1 MSISPPDRASEAE
14 RYPLS
19 QALPVSITAPIPEPS
34 STSRQAPTKKLFPQR
49 SSDEEEPSSEA
60 EPLTKA
66 GCKSLQLQTQTKVK
80 NRAPSLPPTRSA
92 ESLKRPTN
100 TRNLD
105 CGPMAE
111 KETKEL
117 QNKLTKKTTRK
128 STIKAAS
135 IPQEK
140 RGLAAPVSESEST
153 RHPEEYR
160 LQDSRLCQ
168 QNMIDSPCSASSFVT
183 VKDIIN
189 QPRPKAKK
197 IIPQSDDEDDDEQ
210 VLDFEEEYDEEEAQ
224 TKKRRGRPIRGMARK
239 DNRRGKKQKQIS
251 KSEFDR
257 SDTHSNSDHGS
268 DSDHP
273 PAKKYKTNSKNKTI
287 TIANSKATK
296 AEIKT
301 QSKARKNRSHRTESS
316 EDEGSPTDD
325 QASEPHSG
333 LKSNSDS
340 EQDVKRGK
348 KLTRGKESSAATT
361 ASSMSA
367 KIKAQVKEI
376 ESSRRLSGVSKPS
389 KKYKDMTGSE
399 SEGKDE
405 EEEEERPPP
414 KKTKKAQPSTKRKRD
429 ETSGSEEESQASEPS
444 PKLAKMIRKCS
455 GKTTIKGKIE
465 KKVEEAVAK
474 EEPPKV
480 SDVSFYLLVDQDP
493 RADLMFKA
501 IEWYF

>member
-1 MSISPPDRASEAE
+1 MFISPPDRASEAE

-19 QALPVSITAPIPEPS
+19 QALPVSITAPVPEPS
-34 STSRQAPTKKLFPQR
+34 STSRRALIKELFPQQ

-60 EPLTKA
+60 EPLAKV
-66 GCKSLQLQTQTKVK
+66 GCKSLQLQTRTKVK
-80 NRAPSLPPTRSA
+80 NRAPFFPPTRSD

-100 TRNLD
+100 TRDLD
-105 CGPMAE
+105 CDPMAE
-111 KETKEL
+111 EKTKEL
-117 QNKLTKKTTRK
+117 QNKLTKKTTPK
-128 STIKAAS
+128 STIKGAS
-135 IPQEK
+135 IPREK
-140 RGLAAPVSESEST
+140 RGQAAPVSESEST
-153 RHPEEYR
+153 RHPEEYH

-168 QNMIDSPCSASSFVT
+168 QNMIDLPCSASSFVS
-183 VKDIIN
+183 VKDITN
-189 QPRPKAKK
+189 QPRPKAKQ

-224 TKKRRGRPIRGMARK
+224 TKKRRGRPIRGIARK
-239 DNRRGKKQKQIS
+239 DNPRGKKQKQIS

-268 DSDHP
+268 DSDHA
-273 PAKKYKTNSKNKTI
+273 PAKTYKTNSKNKTI

-296 AEIKT
+296 AEIKA
-301 QSKARKNRSHRTESS
+301 QSKAKKNRSHRIESS

-325 QASEPHSG
+325 QASEPHSD

-340 EQDVKRGK
+340 EQDVKGGKKLIRGK
-348 KLTRGKESSAATT
+348 KSSAATT
-361 ASSMSA
+361 ASSMST
-367 KIKAQVKEI
+367 KVKAQAKEI
-376 ESSRRLSGVSKPS
+376 ESSRRLSMVSKPS
-389 KKYKDMTGSE
+389 KKYKDMTESE

-405 EEEEERPPP
+405 EEEEARPPS

-444 PKLAKMIRKCS
+444 PKLAKVVRKGP

-465 KKVEEAVAK
+465 KKVEEAVAE

-480 SDVSFYLLVDQDP
+480 SDVSFIY
-493 RADLMFKA
+493 R
-501 IEWYF
+501 